1 MCIALGH
8 LLITVSHM
16 SEVRS
21 VVPKGDLF
29 DRRIREQWAGQ
40 LGRRLDVLVAGCAHD
55 EPLVPERIE
64 TRASGVD
71 EDRPAIRKVVEER
84 ADLVT
89 WALGDLRSAPLPPR
103 SFDVI
108 QLSFLLERIEHAELV
123 LDRLL
128 QALRP
133 GGLVL
138 LRMRDRDSAYGVLDR
153 MIPSWARRLVWRH
166 LVAAG
171 TPGPL
176 PAVYEPLTSAD
187 GMHAFCLIRGL
198 LVMDEETATSGPA
211 MGRVGSAAVSL
222 AAKLSRGRYPATHD
236 EITMVIRKPQHHFA
250 RLI

>member
-1 MCIALGH
+1 
-8 LLITVSHM
+8 M

-21 VVPKGDLF
+21 IAPRGDLF
-29 DRRIREQWAGQ
+29 GQRIREQWAGQ

-55 EPLVPERIE
+55 EPLVLERID
-64 TRASGVD
+64 TRVSGVD
-71 EDRPAIRKVVEER
+71 EDLPAIRRVVEER

-123 LDRLL
+123 FDRLL

-138 LRMRDRDSAYGVLDR
+138 LRMRDRDSAYGILDR
-153 MIPSWARRLVWRH
+153 IVPSWARRLVWRR
-166 LVAAG
+166 LVAAE

-176 PAVYEPLTSAD
+176 PTVYEPLTSGD
-187 GMHAFCLIRGL
+187 GMHAFCLTRGL
-198 LVMDEETATSGPA
+198 MITDEETATSGPA
-211 MGRVGSAAVSL
+211 MGRVGAAAVGL

-236 EITMVIRKPQHHFA
+236 EITMVIRKPQYHFA